1 MKALIDAVVHS
12 YFETTG
18 YEIDSVPF
26 GLTNV
31 TKIVTI
37 KADKYVVRIY
47 NRHTK
52 SVQSLE
58 LEAAI
63 TSFLSKR
70 ELSFRVPEF
79 VRSLSGHEYVTLSDG
94 TLGAVVTFLEGSAP
108 ELSSVHRAVDFGKAV
123 GELSSAL
130 QPFDTERL
138 SYRGKS
144 FSEFYGLH
152 PLADRE
158 AVAAF
163 FANPPFP
170 IAEAQL
176 LFYESMV
183 CSIEESAHL
192 LKDLPTQLVHHDLLI
207 FNLLADENGIR
218 GVLDFDFV
226 SVDAR
231 CMELAISF
239 NHVLQMSGG
248 SMEMAEAFVKG
259 YSEQGECTV
268 PEIERL
274 ELLTGIYHLAVLHI
288 YIGQHYSGHDVERSF
303 KYIMNQFSDRMVW
316 LEKNRSAVRKL
327 LESYCL

>member
-1 MKALIDAVVHS
+1 MNSIEMRSIEMKALIDEVVHA
-12 YFETTG
+12 YFETPG

-37 KADKYVVRIY
+37 EADKYVIRIY

-63 TSFLSKR
+63 TSFLSER
-70 ELSFRVPEF
+70 ALSFRVPEF
-79 VRSLSGHEYVTLSDG
+79 VRSLSGNEYISMSDG
-94 TLGAVVTFLEGSAP
+94 TLGAVVTFLKGSAP
-108 ELSSVHRAVDFGKAV
+108 ELSSVRHAVDFGKVV
-123 GELSSAL
+123 GELSNAL
-130 QPFDTERL
+130 EQFEADRL

-152 PLADRE
+152 PLADRA

-163 FANPPFP
+163 IENPPFP
-170 IAEAQL
+170 IAEDQL

-183 CSIEESAHL
+183 SSIEKSAHL

-231 CMELAISF
+231 CMELAISL

-259 YSEQGECTV
+259 YAEQGKCTS

-274 ELLTGIYHLAVLHI
+274 ELLTRIYHIAVLHI
-288 YIGQHYSGHDVERSF
+288 YIGQHYSDMTLNEAS
-303 KYIMNQFSDRMVW
+303 IT
-316 LEKNRSAVRKL
+316 
-327 LESYCL
+327 